1 MGRGYKRTKRTSH
14 FEREVRAL
22 LFLLE
27 VVVVDFDAEDDAAAG
42 GGDEVGE
49 KERPDDVGLV
59 K

>member
-1 MGRGYKRTKRTSH
+1 MQHLTFSSTCLRQSHLMGRGYKRTKRTSH

-42 GGDEVGE
+42 
-49 KERPDDVGLV
+49 
-59 K
+59 